1 MATTTSISAPWAPQ
15 APHLQ
20 NIFARAEDLASQ
32 APPAYF
38 PGQAFAGF
46 APQQEAAMG
55 MMQARAMGGS
65 PYESAMQDYLA
76 QTFQTPQVDLT
87 GAEHTAGLLQG
98 GAGAGQ
104 AGLMSMAGG
113 GQNPYLDA
121 MFGKASRGLTTQFEQ
136 ATLPGIQAAFGA
148 GGRTGS
154 GAHQQALGT
163 AQQQLGT
170 ALGDMASSIYG
181 GAYESDAAR
190 RLQAAQS
197 LQAGALGGV
206 GAMGDLYGQVDQ
218 SRARAGG
225 LAPIAQGM
233 EYQNLDRLYGV
244 GQNVQDLANQ
254 QIQDQMNRY
263 QYYTEAP
270 WQQLGQYHGLVG
282 GQGYGGTT
290 SVTGPGQGPSRGQA
304 MLGGAAAG
312 AGIGSA
318 IGMGPWGTAIGAGIG
333 GLGGLI
339 FGG

>member
-1 MATTTSISAPWAPQ
+1 MAETTTSIQRPWDVQ
-15 APHLQ
+15 AQHLR
-20 NIFARAEDLASQ
+20 NIFDRAGMLAGQ
-32 APPAYF
+32 PAPGYF
-38 PGQAFAGF
+38 PGQTFAGF

-55 MMQARAMGGS
+55 LTQQRAMGGS
-65 PYESAMQDYLA
+65 PYEQGFQNYLT
-76 QTFQTPQVDLT
+76 QTFAQPQIGLQ
-87 GAEHTAGLLQG
+87 GSEATANLLQG

-113 GQNPYLDA
+113 GANPYLDA
-121 MFGKASRGLTTQFEQ
+121 MYGGAARGLTTQFQE
-136 ATLPGIQAAFGA
+136 ATMPGIQAAFGA

-170 ALGDMASSIYG
+170 SLGDLAANIYG
-181 GAYESDAAR
+181 GAYESDAQR
-190 RLQAAQS
+190 RLQASQS

-206 GAMGDLYGQVDQ
+206 GAIGDLYGAVDQ
-218 SRARAGG
+218 AQARAGG
-225 LAPIAQGM
+225 LSPVAQGM

-254 QIQDQMNRY
+254 QIQDQMARY

-270 WQQLGQYHGLVG
+270 WQQLGRYHNLVG

-290 SVTGPGQGPSRGQA
+290 TVTGPNQGPSRGQA
-304 MLGGAAAG
+304 AFGGAATG

-318 IGMGPWGTAIGAGIG
+318 FGPWGTAIGAGLG

>member
-20 NIFARAEDLASQ
+20 NIFARAEDLANQ

-38 PGQAFAGF
+38 PGQTFAGF

-55 MMQARAMGGS
+55 MMQSRAMGGS
-65 PYESAMQDYLA
+65 PYESAMQDYLTQA
-76 QTFQTPQVDLT
+76 FGTPQVDLS
-87 GAEHTAGLLQG
+87 GSAGTAGLLQG

-104 AGLMSMAGG
+104 AGLMDMASG

-121 MFGKASRGLTTQFEQ
+121 MFGQASRGLTTQFQQ
-136 ATLPGIQAAFGA
+136 ATMPGIHAAFGS

-154 GAHQQALGT
+154 GAHQQAMGT

-170 ALGDMASSIYG
+170 SLGDMASQIYG

-206 GAMGDLYGQVDQ
+206 GAMGDLYGAVDQ
-218 SRARAGG
+218 SRARAGA

-244 GQNVQDLANQ
+244 GQNVQDMANQ

-270 WQQLGQYHGLVG
+270 WQQLGRYQSLVG

-290 SVTGPGQGPSRGQA
+290 NVTGPGQGPSRGQKA
-304 MLGGAAAG
+304 IGGAAAG

-318 IGMGPWGTAIGAGIG
+318 FGPWGTGIGAGVG
-333 GLGGLI
+333 LLGGLL
-339 FGG
+339 F